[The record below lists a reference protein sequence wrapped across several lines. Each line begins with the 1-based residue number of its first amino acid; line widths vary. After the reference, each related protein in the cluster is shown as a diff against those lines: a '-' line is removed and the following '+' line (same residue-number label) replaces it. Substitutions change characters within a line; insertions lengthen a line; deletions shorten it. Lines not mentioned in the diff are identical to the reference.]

1 MPPELTWID
10 GQCYN
15 QLLKLVGKNGMS
27 LKEELQSDVKTAMRE
42 GDANKRDTLRML
54 LAAIKQVEKDDQI
67 ELDDAAVEKVV
78 AKQAKQRK
86 ESIADAER
94 AGRTDLVAQEQAEL
108 AIIEGYLPQMLG
120 EDEIKAVA
128 VQVIDAYFELKE
140 DRAARA
146 EVTPPQQGMSASP

>member
-1 MPPELTWID
+1 
-10 GQCYN
+10 
-15 QLLKLVGKNGMS
+15 MS
-27 LKEELQSDVKTAMRE
+27 LKEKLQADVKTAMRE
-42 GDANKRDTLRML
+42 GDATKRDTLRML
-54 LAAIKQVEKDDQI
+54 LAAVKQVEKDDQI

-108 AIIEGYLPQMLG
+108 AIIEGYLPQMLS

-128 VQVIDAYFELKE
+128 VQVIDEQGASGMQDMGRVMGQLMPRLQGQADGKLTSHIVRELLQ
-140 DRAARA
+140 A
-146 EVTPPQQGMSASP
+146 